1 MQLDELQEARLL
13 EGQVRLELKKLELS
27 KLEAKLNNLRE
38 DWYARVEEL
47 RTNKTVVLAEK
58 TSLEESLDS
67 TLAEEQQAADHA
79 LTQARLCFD
88 AEMSELSDEK
98 NQLHQDCLEQKQRH
112 KDRELSLRDTSL
124 QLSSEIDKL
133 CSDHVTTPH
142 ASKIEAL
149 KDALEQDL
157 MRRLE
162 LEAQFERVDRNNTAM
177 KLEEEKLRRVAMKEE
192 EATQLLHRGAR
203 GLQKLWRGK
212 VAREHFDKLK
222 NKSKKKNAI
231 LLDKGKGAKG
241 KGSKSKA
248 KKSKK

>member
-1 MQLDELQEARLL
+1 MCSSDVLTIILFEK
-13 EGQVRLELKKLELS
+13 LELK

-38 DWYARVEEL
+38 DWNARVEEL

-58 TSLEESLDS
+58 ALLEESLAS
-67 TLAEEQQAADHA
+67 TLAEEQQAAEHA

-88 AEMSELSDEK
+88 AEMSALSDEK
-98 NQLHQDCLEQKQRH
+98 NQLHQECLEQKQRH
-112 KDRELSLRDTSL
+112 EERESSLRDTSL

-133 CSDHVTTPH
+133 CSDHVTTLHSH

-149 KDALEQDL
+149 KYALEQDSI
-157 MRRLE
+157 RRLE
-162 LEAQFERVDRNNTAM
+162 LETHFERVDRNNTAM
-177 KLEEEKLRRVAMKEE
+177 RLEEEKLRRVAMKEE
-192 EATQLLHRGAR
+192 EASQLLHRGAR

-222 NKSKKKNAI
+222 NKSKKKKKG
-231 LLDKGKGAKG
+231 KGKGAKD
-241 KGSKSKA
+241 KSSKSKA

>member
-1 MQLDELQEARLL
+1 MQQLDELQEARLL
-13 EGQVRLELKKLELS
+13 EGQVRLELKKLELK

-38 DWYARVEEL
+38 DWNARVEEL

-58 TSLEESLDS
+58 ALLEESLAS
-67 TLAEEQQAADHA
+67 TLAEEQQAAEHA

-88 AEMSELSDEK
+88 AEMSALSDEK
-98 NQLHQDCLEQKQRH
+98 NQLHQECLEQKQRH
-112 KDRELSLRDTSL
+112 EERESSLRDTSL

-133 CSDHVTTPH
+133 CSDHVTTLHSH

-149 KDALEQDL
+149 KYALEQDSI
-157 MRRLE
+157 RRLE
-162 LEAQFERVDRNNTAM
+162 LETHFERVDRNNTAM
-177 KLEEEKLRRVAMKEE
+177 RLEEEKLRRVAMKEE
-192 EATQLLHRGAR
+192 EASQLLHRGAR

-222 NKSKKKNAI
+222 NKSKKKKKG
-231 LLDKGKGAKG
+231 KGKGAKD
-241 KGSKSKA
+241 KSSKSKA